1 MGTDVFHAGLV
12 IGGFSLLLLGLLYC
26 LSRCCFP
33 RCWNKGWVK
42 YKPTSSMKLKVLWQT
57 RGQLSAMRQTVY
69 KKRCM
74 NWKTYLYIHRNFF
87 HLQEEVTSSQAS
99 LHLEETRLQAF
110 HQVDDGAHGPM
121 AIVMSSNVSHENR
134 KDLLYKMQ
142 LQKLNIFP
150 KPIFVF
156 LFFATSA
163 IPKEYTLELE
173 KL

>member
-1 MGTDVFHAGLV
+1 
-12 IGGFSLLLLGLLYC
+12 
-26 LSRCCFP
+26 
-33 RCWNKGWVK
+33 
-42 YKPTSSMKLKVLWQT
+42 
-57 RGQLSAMRQTVY
+57 MRQTVY
-69 KKRCM
+69 KKRCTTEI
-74 NWKTYLYIHRNFF
+74 KKYLYIYKNFF

>member
-1 MGTDVFHAGLV
+1 M
-12 IGGFSLLLLGLLYC
+12 
-26 LSRCCFP
+26 
-33 RCWNKGWVK
+33 
-42 YKPTSSMKLKVLWQT
+42 
-57 RGQLSAMRQTVY
+57 
-69 KKRCM
+69 
-74 NWKTYLYIHRNFF
+74 
-87 HLQEEVTSSQAS
+87 TSSQAS

-110 HQVDDGAHGPM
+110 RQVDDGAHGPM

-150 KPIFVF
+150 KPIFVS